1 MNLIIASE
9 ADTASINLRDRLL
22 EMAEWEEDGEF
33 DGEKIWNLSKDYGS
47 FCLSGTRLITI
58 KKLHIHAE
66 SIDRKWIEE
75 TGIDVKNIVFLS
87 RHKAASGRP
96 SLTVHP
102 IGNWGKADYGG
113 QEGRV
118 SGASPK
124 WMTGLLLSIYKNR
137 LPGYDVCFETTHHG
151 PLIDKPTMFL
161 EIGSGK
167 EQWELREPAETLIRS
182 LLELEPAEGVTIV
195 GIGGGHYTPRFTE
208 AALSHK
214 VCLGHMVANYGLP
227 SLTPALLDDAIK
239 ACDADGVYFHKKGMK
254 KSDYRKW
261 KEYADEKRIRV
272 FSQADYNKQ
281 DL

>member
-1 MNLIIASE
+1 
-9 ADTASINLRDRLL
+9 
-22 EMAEWEEDGEF
+22 MAEWGEDGEF
-33 DGEKIWNLSKDYGS
+33 DGEKIWNLSKDYGN
-47 FCLSGTRLITI
+47 FCLRGTRLITI

-66 SIDRKWIEE
+66 GIDRKWVEE
-75 TGIDVKNIVFLS
+75 TGIDIKNIVFLS

-118 SGASPK
+118 SGASPQ

-137 LPGYDVCFETTHHG
+137 LPGYDVCFEATHHG

-161 EIGSGK
+161 EIGSG
-167 EQWELREPAETLIRS
+167 EDQWKLREPAETLIRS
-182 LLELEPAEGVTIV
+182 LLELEPAEGVTVV

-208 AALSHK
+208 AALSHE

-227 SLTPALLDDAIK
+227 SLTPTLLDDAIK
-239 ACDADGVYFHKKGMK
+239 ASDAEGLYFHKKGMK
-254 KSDYRKW
+254 KSDYIKW
-261 KEYADEKRIRV
+261 KEHADVRRIRV
-272 FSQADYNKQ
+272 FSQADYNKR

>member
-33 DGEKIWNLSKDYGS
+33 DGEKIWHLSKDYGN
-47 FCLSGTRLITI
+47 FCLSGTRLITL

-66 SIDRKWIEE
+66 GIDLKWVEK
-75 TGIDVKNIVFLS
+75 TGIDIKNVVFLS

-118 SGASPK
+118 SGASPQ
-124 WMTGLLLSIYKNR
+124 WMTGLLLNIYKNR
-137 LPGYDVCFETTHHG
+137 LPGYDVCFEATHHG

-161 EIGSGK
+161 EIGSG
-167 EQWELREPAETLIRS
+167 EDQWELREPAETLIRS
-182 LLELEPAEGVTIV
+182 LLELEPAEGVTVV

-208 AALSHK
+208 AALSHE

-239 ACDADGVYFHKKGMK
+239 ASDAEGLYFHKKGMK

-261 KEYADEKRIRV
+261 KEHADERHIRV
-272 FSQADYNKQ
+272 FSQADYNKR

>member
-33 DGEKIWNLSKDYGS
+33 DGEKIWHLSKDYGK

-66 SIDRKWIEE
+66 GIDRKWVEE

-137 LPGYDVCFETTHHG
+137 LPEYDVCFETTHHG

-161 EIGSGK
+161 EIGSG
-167 EQWELREPAETLIRS
+167 EDQWKLREPAETLIRS
-182 LLELEPAEGVTIV
+182 LLELEPAEGVTVV

-208 AALSHK
+208 AALSLM
-214 VCLGHMVANYGLP
+214 VCFGHMVANFGLS
-227 SLTPALLDDAIK
+227 SLTPTLLDDAIK
-239 ACDADGVYFHKKGMK
+239 ASDADGVYFHKKGMK

-272 FSQADYNKQ
+272 FSQADYNKR

>member
-22 EMAEWEEDGEF
+22 EMAEWGEDGEF
-33 DGEKIWNLSKDYGS
+33 DGEKIWNLSKDYGN
-47 FCLSGTRLITI
+47 FCLRGTRLITI
-58 KKLHIHAE
+58 KKLHIRAE
-66 SIDRKWIEE
+66 GIDRKWVEE
-75 TGIDVKNIVFLS
+75 TGIDIKNIVFLS

-161 EIGSGK
+161 EIGSGE

-239 ACDADGVYFHKKGMK
+239 ASDADGVYFHKKGMK

-272 FSQADYNKQ
+272 FSQADYNKR

>member
-22 EMAEWEEDGEF
+22 EMAEWKKDGEF
-33 DGEKIWNLSKDYGS
+33 DGEEIWSLSKDYGN

-66 SIDRKWIEE
+66 GIERKWVEE
-75 TGIDVKNIVFLS
+75 TGIDVNNIVFLS

-161 EIGSGK
+161 EIGSGE

-182 LLELEPAEGVTIV
+182 LLELEPAEGVTVV

-208 AALSHK
+208 AVLSHK

-227 SLTPALLDDAIK
+227 SLTPTLLDDAIE
-239 ACDADGVYFHKKGMK
+239 ASDAEGLYFHKKGMK
-254 KSDYRKW
+254 KSDYIKW
-261 KEYADEKRIRV
+261 KEHADVRRIRV
-272 FSQADYNKQ
+272 FSQADYNKR